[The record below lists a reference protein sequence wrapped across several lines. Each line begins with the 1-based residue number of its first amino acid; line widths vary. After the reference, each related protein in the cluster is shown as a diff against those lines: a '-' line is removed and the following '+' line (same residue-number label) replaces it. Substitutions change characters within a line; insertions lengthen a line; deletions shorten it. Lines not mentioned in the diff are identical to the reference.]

1 MRGHLWTEAGWR
13 WGEPSYVQPVTDTN
27 NFIEWYRKYVDQ
39 IGALRQNIG
48 LSGAI
53 YSQIADVERE
63 STGLITYDRATVKVD
78 PILMRSIHSTLR

>member
-1 MRGHLWTEAGWR
+1 LR

-27 NFIEWYRKYVDQ
+27 DFVEWYRKYIDQ
-39 IGALRQNIG
+39 IGLLKQHIG

-63 STGLITYDRATVKVD
+63 STGLITYDREIVKVD
-78 PILMRSIHSTLR
+78 PRLMRSIHSFLR